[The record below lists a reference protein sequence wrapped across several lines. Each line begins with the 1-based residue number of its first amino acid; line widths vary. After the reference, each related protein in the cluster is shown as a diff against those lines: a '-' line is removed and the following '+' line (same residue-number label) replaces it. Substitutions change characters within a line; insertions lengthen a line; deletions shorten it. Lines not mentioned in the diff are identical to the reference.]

1 MNCVILNGTEVI
13 HFNFPYPRDRVRL
26 RKEMDTLMA
35 RLGTTWQA
43 VADLFVEDAVCDFG
57 PFGHPEGKKAIG
69 EHFNMERRRMPF
81 RLHLLHNPVIK
92 LDVDKAKGKWSF
104 QAYVTQASTNRAI
117 EVAGEYNCDYVR
129 TKVGWKFKVC
139 ACRFHYITP
148 YDEGWVKSNL
158 AEF

>member
-1 MNCVILNGTEVI
+1 MNLEELELRIK
-13 HFNFPYPRDRVRL
+13 RL
-26 RKEMDTLMA
+26 EDIEEIRNLHAALVYGHDS
-35 RLGTTWQA
+35 GTWQA

-69 EHFNMERRRMPF
+69 EHFNMERTRMPF